1 MHALFDL
8 LLPASLAPAT
18 AVGLIMVSA
27 MTSAITASLG
37 IGGGVLLLA
46 IMAVVMPPAA
56 IIPVHGMVQ
65 LGSNLSRASM
75 TLRHINLRLILW
87 FAPGALLGAWLGS
100 LFLVELPL
108 ALVQL
113 CIAAFILLLC
123 WGSPIPRIATSA
135 VGTLVA
141 AAITTFISLFV
152 GATGPLV
159 AALVRR
165 RQKGERF
172 STVATFAA
180 AMCLQHAPK
189 AIIRS

>member
-1 MHALFDL
+1 FSFVSPFYNSF
-8 LLPASLAPAT
+8 PAMNKP
-18 AVGLIMVSA
+18 
-27 MTSAITASLG
+27 
-37 IGGGVLLLA
+37 VLTC
-46 IMAVVMPPAA
+46 IYSVMRYFY
-56 IIPVHGMVQ
+56 HGMVQ
-65 LGSNLSRASM
+65 LGSNISRASM

-100 LFLVELPL
+100 LFLVELPR

-123 WGSPIPRIATSA
+123 WGPPIPRIATSA

-159 AALVRR
+159 AAFVK
-165 RQKGERF
+165 Q
-172 STVATFAA
+172 
-180 AMCLQHAPK
+180 Q
-189 AIIRS
+189 